1 MHVSME
7 PRCRTIDAS
16 MADWDSL
23 ERLRA
28 RQAEFEAFDE
38 RIKELQ
44 GDLGHS
50 WLAVFV
56 AGAAAVLI
64 VVLLVWLWSATRGNK
79 AAQEHPMLAKI
90 AYKKLAPGS
99 MTRLAVTA
107 GHHGLRA

>member
-1 MHVSME
+1 
-7 PRCRTIDAS
+7 
-16 MADWDSL
+16 MAGWDSL
-23 ERLRA
+23 ERLRT

-44 GDLGHS
+44 GNLGNS

-56 AGAAAVLI
+56 AGASAVLI

-90 AYKKLAPGS
+90 AFWKLAPGS
-99 MTRLAVTA
+99 MTRLAVTT
-107 GHHGLRA
+107 GHHGLHA